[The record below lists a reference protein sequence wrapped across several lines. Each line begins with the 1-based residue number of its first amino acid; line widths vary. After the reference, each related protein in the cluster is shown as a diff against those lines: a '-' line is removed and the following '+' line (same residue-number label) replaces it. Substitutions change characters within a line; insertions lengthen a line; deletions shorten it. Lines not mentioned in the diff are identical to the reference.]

1 MTKRILFAAALAAL
15 AVTGLASS
23 ASARW
28 WGDGHWHNDDRWSDY
43 DHDYDH
49 DHDHHHHRFYGYHYR
64 APPVVYGT
72 PYNYGY
78 APPPVVYGAEPGVN
92 FNFHVG
98 P

>member
-1 MTKRILFAAALAAL
+1 MTRRILFVAALAAV
-15 AVTGLASS
+15 AVTGMAGS

-28 WGDGHWHNDDRWSDY
+28 WGDGRWHEDDRWHGNAHY
-43 DHDYDH
+43 
-49 DHDHHHHRFYGYHYR
+49 YGYNYR

-78 APPPVVYGAEPGVN
+78 TPPPVVYGGEPGVN
-92 FNFHVG
+92 FNVHI

>member
-1 MTKRILFAAALAAL
+1 MSKRIALAAALAAV
-15 AVTGLASS
+15 AVAGLANS

-28 WGDGHWHNDDRWSDY
+28 WGDGHWHNDDRWHGNARY
-43 DHDYDH
+43 
-49 DHDHHHHRFYGYHYR
+49 YGNQYR

-78 APPPVVYGAEPGVN
+78 AAPPVVYGGAPGIN
-92 FNFHVG
+92 IHI

>member
-1 MTKRILFAAALAAL
+1 MTKRMILAAALAVSALGAL
-15 AVTGLASS
+15 AAP

-28 WGDGHWHNDDRWSDY
+28 WGDGRWHYDNRWNSSDRY
-43 DHDYDH
+43 
-49 DHDHHHHRFYGYHYR
+49 YGYYYR

-78 APPPVVYGAEPGVN
+78 YSPPVVYDSTPG
-92 FNFHVG
+92 FSITIR

>member
-1 MTKRILFAAALAAL
+1 MNRMILAAALAL
-15 AVTGLASS
+15 AAFGGLATP

-28 WGDGHWHNDDRWSDY
+28 WGDGRWHEDERWNRGEHY
-43 DHDYDH
+43 
-49 DHDHHHHRFYGYHYR
+49 YGYNYR
-64 APPVVYGT
+64 PPPVVYGT

-92 FNFHVG
+92 LNVHI

>member
-1 MTKRILFAAALAAL
+1 MTKRITIAMLAAVALAGFA
-15 AVTGLASS
+15 GS

-28 WGDGHWHNDDRWSDY
+28 YGDGRWHDDDRWHGGERY
-43 DHDYDH
+43 
-49 DHDHHHHRFYGYHYR
+49 YGYHYR

-78 APPPVVYGAEPGVN
+78 YAPPVIYGAEPGISLNV
-92 FNFHVG
+92 HI